1 MREALGIVVV
11 VLAVTVGSNAVAMV
25 APPSLEEARTAY
37 EAGDF
42 EAAVDHYRDA
52 LAAGADHALVHYN
65 LGNALFKAGEL
76 GEAIASYVRAHRL
89 DPRDERIRANLQVA
103 RAQIRDRELAG
114 GDLPAVFVPVRWLYQ
129 RFSLNEWWTIALVG
143 FGLVV
148 LVSIAGHWDRLE
160 HARVRRLVIGLA
172 VVVAL
177 AATMG
182 VVRYRT
188 EIART
193 SAVVVAQEVEVRSGP
208 GSDYSLAFRIHEGL
222 QVRVSER
229 RPDWVR
235 VDLGGEL
242 VGWVPTRSLELL

>member
-1 MREALGIVVV
+1 MREPLGMLVV
-11 VLAVTVGSNAVAMV
+11 VLAVTVSSSAMGMV
-25 APPSLEEARTAY
+25 APPDLAEARTAY

-42 EAAVDHYRDA
+42 ETAAEHYRGA

-65 LGNALFKAGEL
+65 LGNALFKSGEL

-89 DPRDERIRANLQVA
+89 APRDERIRANLRVA

-114 GDLPAVFVPVRWLYQ
+114 GDLPAVFAPVRWLYQ

-143 FGLVV
+143 FALIV

-160 HARVRRLVIGLA
+160 RARAHRLVIGLA

-182 VVRYRT
+182 AVRYRT
-188 EIART
+188 EVART
-193 SAVVVAQEVEVRSGP
+193 AAVVVDQEVEVRSGP

-235 VDLGGEL
+235 IDLGGEL
-242 VGWVPTRSLELL
+242 VGWVPMASLELL